1 MITSSILDAII
12 FLKNNLEN
20 NFVFYFIPLYILGG
34 RPAAIL
40 SAQFLGRKIFF
51 LLPIVV
57 MLDILQ
63 IPFFYHL
70 YNTVSN
76 RLFIQNFF
84 KRFEKRKTRLKQSK
98 FFKWLQLLGKPGVVT
113 ISMLP
118 FKGCGMWSGVL
129 LSNLLKLPR
138 KTSYPLMIVGSL
150 LGCILLLGVGDVIL
164 EIGAL
169 FINK

>member
-1 MITSSILDAII
+1 MVDAII
-12 FLKNNLEN
+12 FLKNNLED

-51 LLPIVV
+51 LLPVVV
-57 MLDILQ
+57 MLDTLQ

-76 RLFIQNFF
+76 RIVIKKFY
-84 KRFEKRKTRLKQSK
+84 KRSEKRIHRLKQSR
-98 FFKWLQLLGKPGVVT
+98 FFKWLQFLGKPGVIA

-129 LSNLLKLPR
+129 LSKLLKLPR
-138 KTSYPLMIVGSL
+138 QTSYPLMIVGSL
-150 LGCILLLGVGDVIL
+150 LGCLLLLGVGEAVL
-164 EIGAL
+164 KIGAFL
-169 FINK
+169 INK

>member
-1 MITSSILDAII
+1 MLDAII
-12 FLKNNLEN
+12 FLKNNLN
-20 NFVFYFIPLYILGG
+20 DHFVFCFIPLYILGG
-34 RPAAIL
+34 RPVAIL
-40 SAQFLGRKIFF
+40 SAQFLGRKIYF
-51 LLPIVV
+51 LLPVVV
-57 MLDILQ
+57 MLDTLQ
-63 IPFFYHL
+63 IPLFYHL

-76 RLFIQNFF
+76 RLIIKKFY
-84 KRFEKRKTRLKQSK
+84 KGSEKRKNRFKQSR
-98 FFKWLQLLGKPGVVT
+98 FFKWLQFLGKPGVVV

-150 LGCILLLGVGDVIL
+150 LGCILLLGVGETVL

>member
-1 MITSSILDAII
+1 MVDAII
-12 FLKNNLEN
+12 FLKNNLED

-51 LLPIVV
+51 LLPVVV
-57 MLDILQ
+57 MLDTLQ

-76 RLFIQNFF
+76 RIVIKKFY
-84 KRFEKRKTRLKQSK
+84 KRSEKRIHRLKQSK
-98 FFKWLQLLGKPGVVT
+98 FFKWLQFLGKPGVIA

-129 LSNLLKLPR
+129 LSKLLKLPR
-138 KTSYPLMIVGSL
+138 QTSYPLMIVGSL
-150 LGCILLLGVGDVIL
+150 LGCLLLLGVGEAVL
-164 EIGAL
+164 KIGAFL
-169 FINK
+169 INK

>member
-1 MITSSILDAII
+1 MLDVII
-12 FLKNNLEN
+12 FLKNNLDD

-34 RPAAIL
+34 RLAAIL

-51 LLPIVV
+51 LLPVVV
-57 MLDILQ
+57 MLDTLQ
-63 IPFFYHL
+63 IPLFYHL

-76 RLFIQNFF
+76 RLFIQKFY
-84 KRFEKRKTRLKQSK
+84 KRSEKRKNRFKQSS
-98 FFKWLQLLGKPGVVT
+98 FFKWLQFLGKPGVVA

-138 KTSYPLMIVGSL
+138 QTSYPLMIVGSL
-150 LGCILLLGVGDVIL
+150 LGCILLLGAGEAVL
-164 EIGAL
+164 EIVTL

>member
-1 MITSSILDAII
+1 MHDAII
-12 FLKNNLEN
+12 FLKNNLN
-20 NFVFYFIPLYILGG
+20 DHFVLYFIPLYILGG

-51 LLPIVV
+51 LLPVV
-57 MLDILQ
+57 VLLDTLQ

-76 RLFIQNFF
+76 RIFIQKFY
-84 KRFEKRKTRLKQSK
+84 KRSEKRIHRLKQSR
-98 FFKWLQLLGKPGVVT
+98 FFKWLQFLGKPGVIA

-118 FKGCGMWSGVL
+118 IKGCGMWSGVL

-138 KTSYPLMIVGSL
+138 KTSYPLMITGSL
-150 LGCILLLGVGDVIL
+150 LGCLLLLGVGEAVL
-164 EIGAL
+164 EIGAFL
-169 FINK
+169 INK

>member
-1 MITSSILDAII
+1 MTKSGMLDAII
-12 FLKNNLEN
+12 FLKSNLDD

-51 LLPIVV
+51 LLPVVV
-57 MLDILQ
+57 MLDTLQ
-63 IPFFYHL
+63 IPLFNHL
-70 YNTVSN
+70 YHTVSN
-76 RLFIQNFF
+76 RLFIQKFF
-84 KRFEKRKTRLKQSK
+84 KRSEKRKNRLKQSK
-98 FFKWLQLLGKPGVVT
+98 FFKWLQVLGKPGVVA

-138 KTSYPLMIVGSL
+138 KTSYPLMITGSL
-150 LGCILLLGVGDVIL
+150 LGCILLLGVGEAVL
-164 EIGAL
+164 GIGDL
-169 FINK
+169 FFNK

>member
-1 MITSSILDAII
+1 MVDVII
-12 FLKNNLEN
+12 FLKNNLED

-51 LLPIVV
+51 LLPVVV
-57 MLDILQ
+57 MLDTLQ

-76 RLFIQNFF
+76 RIVIKKFY
-84 KRFEKRKTRLKQSK
+84 KRSEKRIHRLKQSK
-98 FFKWLQLLGKPGVVT
+98 FFKWLQFLGKPGVIA

-129 LSNLLKLPR
+129 LSKLLKLPR
-138 KTSYPLMIVGSL
+138 QTSYPLMIVGSL
-150 LGCILLLGVGDVIL
+150 LGCLLLLGVGEAVL
-164 EIGAL
+164 KIGAFL
-169 FINK
+169 INK

>member
-1 MITSSILDAII
+1 MVDAII
-12 FLKNNLEN
+12 FLKNNLED

-51 LLPIVV
+51 LLPVVV
-57 MLDILQ
+57 MLDTLQ

-76 RLFIQNFF
+76 RIVIQKFY
-84 KRFEKRKTRLKQSK
+84 KRSEKRIHRLKQSR
-98 FFKWLQLLGKPGVVT
+98 FFKWLQFLGKPGVVA

-129 LSNLLKLPR
+129 LSKLLKLPR
-138 KTSYPLMIVGSL
+138 QTSYPLMIAGSL
-150 LGCILLLGVGDVIL
+150 LGCLLLLGVGEVVL
-164 EIGAL
+164 KIGAFL
-169 FINK
+169 INQ

>member
-1 MITSSILDAII
+1 MHDAII
-12 FLKNNLEN
+12 FLKNNLN
-20 NFVFYFIPLYILGG
+20 DHFVLYFIPLYILGG

-51 LLPIVV
+51 LLPVV
-57 MLDILQ
+57 VLLDTLQ

-76 RLFIQNFF
+76 RIVIQKFY
-84 KRFEKRKTRLKQSK
+84 KRSEKRIHRLKQSR
-98 FFKWLQLLGKPGVVT
+98 FFKWLQFLGKPGVIA

-118 FKGCGMWSGVL
+118 IKGCGMWSGVL

-138 KTSYPLMIVGSL
+138 KTSYPLMIAGSL
-150 LGCILLLGVGDVIL
+150 LGCLLLLGVGEAVL
-164 EIGAL
+164 EIGAFL
-169 FINK
+169 INK

>member
-1 MITSSILDAII
+1 MVDAII
-12 FLKNNLEN
+12 FLKNNLED

-51 LLPIVV
+51 LLPVVV
-57 MLDILQ
+57 MLDTLQ

-76 RLFIQNFF
+76 RIVIQKFF
-84 KRFEKRKTRLKQSK
+84 KRSEKRIHRLKQSR
-98 FFKWLQLLGKPGVVT
+98 FFKWLQFLGKPGVIA

-129 LSNLLKLPR
+129 LSKLLKLPR
-138 KTSYPLMIVGSL
+138 QTSYPLMIVGSL
-150 LGCILLLGVGDVIL
+150 LGCLLLLGVGEAVL
-164 EIGAL
+164 KIGAFL
-169 FINK
+169 INK

>member
-1 MITSSILDAII
+1 MVDAII
-12 FLKNNLEN
+12 FLKNNLED

-51 LLPIVV
+51 LLPVVV
-57 MLDILQ
+57 MLDTLQ

-76 RLFIQNFF
+76 RIVIQKFY
-84 KRFEKRKTRLKQSK
+84 KRSEKRIHRLKQSR
-98 FFKWLQLLGKPGVVT
+98 FFKWLQFLGKPGVVA

-129 LSNLLKLPR
+129 LSKLLKLPR
-138 KTSYPLMIVGSL
+138 QTSYPLMIVGSL
-150 LGCILLLGVGDVIL
+150 FGCLLLLGVGEAVL
-164 EIGAL
+164 KIGAFL
-169 FINK
+169 INQ

>member
-1 MITSSILDAII
+1 M
-12 FLKNNLEN
+12 
-20 NFVFYFIPLYILGG
+20 FYFIPLYILGG

-51 LLPIVV
+51 LLPVVV
-57 MLDILQ
+57 MLDTLQ

-76 RLFIQNFF
+76 RIVIQKFF
-84 KRFEKRKTRLKQSK
+84 KRSEKRIHRLKQSR
-98 FFKWLQLLGKPGVVT
+98 FFKWLQFLGKPGVIA

-129 LSNLLKLPR
+129 LSKLLKLPR
-138 KTSYPLMIVGSL
+138 QTSYPLMIVGSL
-150 LGCILLLGVGDVIL
+150 LGCLLLLGVGEAVL
-164 EIGAL
+164 KIGAFL
-169 FINK
+169 INK

>member
-1 MITSSILDAII
+1 MVDVII
-12 FLKNNLEN
+12 FLKNNLED

-51 LLPIVV
+51 LLPVVV
-57 MLDILQ
+57 MLDTLQ

-76 RLFIQNFF
+76 RIVIQKFY
-84 KRFEKRKTRLKQSK
+84 KRSEKRIHRLKQSR
-98 FFKWLQLLGKPGVVT
+98 FFKWLQFLGKPGVVA

-129 LSNLLKLPR
+129 LSKLLKLPR
-138 KTSYPLMIVGSL
+138 QTSYPLMIAGSL
-150 LGCILLLGVGDVIL
+150 LGCLLLLGVGEAVL
-164 EIGAL
+164 KIGAFL
-169 FINK
+169 INQ

>member
-1 MITSSILDAII
+1 MVDAII
-12 FLKNNLEN
+12 FLKNNLED

-51 LLPIVV
+51 LLPVVV
-57 MLDILQ
+57 MLDTLQ

-76 RLFIQNFF
+76 RIVIQKFF
-84 KRFEKRKTRLKQSK
+84 KRSEKRIDRLKQSR
-98 FFKWLQLLGKPGVVT
+98 FFKWLQFLGKPGVIA

-129 LSNLLKLPR
+129 LSKLLKLPR
-138 KTSYPLMIVGSL
+138 QTSYPLMIVGSL
-150 LGCILLLGVGDVIL
+150 LGCLLLLGVGEAVL
-164 EIGAL
+164 KIGAFL
-169 FINK
+169 INK

>member
-1 MITSSILDAII
+1 MVDAII
-12 FLKNNLEN
+12 FLKNNLED

-51 LLPIVV
+51 LLPVVV
-57 MLDILQ
+57 MLDTLQ

-76 RLFIQNFF
+76 RIVIQKFF
-84 KRFEKRKTRLKQSK
+84 KRSEKRIHRLKQSR
-98 FFKWLQLLGKPGVVT
+98 FFKWLQFLGKPGVIA

-129 LSNLLKLPR
+129 LSKLLKLPR
-138 KTSYPLMIVGSL
+138 QTSYPLMIVGSL
-150 LGCILLLGVGDVIL
+150 LGCLLLLGAGEVVL
-164 EIGAL
+164 KIGAF